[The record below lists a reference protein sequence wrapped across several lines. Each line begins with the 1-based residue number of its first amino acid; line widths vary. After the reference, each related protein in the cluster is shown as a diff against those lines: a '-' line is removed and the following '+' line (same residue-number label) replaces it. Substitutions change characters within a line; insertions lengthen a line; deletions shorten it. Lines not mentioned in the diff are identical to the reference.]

1 MRAPRLRS
9 VVTATAM
16 AVAIGGS
23 ALAAPVLAAAPAAA
37 VTARI
42 DSGPASSA
50 ITGMWAWG
58 NPIDPAVDARGE
70 GRAQFEP
77 QALADFA
84 AAHHLRTVFLSVPWA
99 ADEGPFGVW
108 LTDAV
113 NALHAAGVTKVAA
126 LGGDPAWADDPSLAA
141 TWTTAALRAAPF
153 DAVQFDVEP
162 WVVSSDSELPAVVT
176 KLQTMYD
183 RARAAAGTTPV
194 GADLPWWLAAKPQP
208 GGGTA
213 FDALLPHLKS
223 VAIVAFSDHAAG
235 TDGIVAFA
243 KPAAQAAAAKRIPF
257 TIGVETDTP
266 EVAGGPGATFGDDS
280 AALLESETAAV
291 RTQLSGLRGYGGV
304 TVEHLLAWQDLL
316 AR

>member
-1 MRAPRLRS
+1 MRAPRLRF
-9 VVTATAM
+9 VVTATAV

-23 ALAAPVLAAAPAAA
+23 VLAAPALSA
-37 VTARI
+37 T
-42 DSGPASSA
+42 PASAMTERHHATSTSA

-70 GRAQFEP
+70 GLPQFEP
-77 QALADFA
+77 KALADFA

-108 LTDAV
+108 LKESIH
-113 NALHAAGVTKVAA
+113 ALHAAGVTRVAA
-126 LGGDPAWADDPSLAA
+126 LGGDPTWADDPSLAA
-141 TWTTAALRAAPF
+141 TWTAAALRAAPF
-153 DAVQFDVEP
+153 DAIQFDVEP
-162 WVVSSDSELPAVVT
+162 WVVSSDAELPAVVT
-176 KLQTMYD
+176 ELQDLYD
-183 RARAAAGTTPV
+183 QAHAAAGSTPI

-223 VAIVAFSDHAAG
+223 VAIVAFSDHADG
-235 TDGIVAFA
+235 TDGIVALA
-243 KPAAQAAAAKRIPF
+243 QPAATAAAAKRIPF

-266 EVAGGPGATFGDDS
+266 EVAGGAAATFGDDS
-280 AALLESETAAV
+280 AALLESETAKV
-291 RTQLSGLRGYGGV
+291 RTQLSNLHYYRGV
-304 TVEHLLAWQDLL
+304 TVEHLVAWQALL

>member
-1 MRAPRLRS
+1 MRAPTLRS
-9 VVTATAM
+9 AITSAALAVV
-16 AVAIGGS
+16 IGGS
-23 ALAAPVLAAAPAAA
+23 LVAAAPATA
-37 VTARI
+37 VTQRVDATA
-42 DSGPASSA
+42 PTSA
-50 ITGMWAWG
+50 ITSMWAWG
-58 NPIDPAVDARGE
+58 NPIDPATDVRGE
-70 GRAQFEP
+70 GLPQFEP

-99 ADEGPFGVW
+99 ADEGAFGVW

-141 TWTTAALRAAPF
+141 TWTSAALRAAPF

-162 WVVSSDSELPAVVT
+162 WVVSSDDQLPAVVAQ
-176 KLQTMYD
+176 LQAMYD
-183 RARAAAGTTPV
+183 AARAAAGTVPI

-235 TDGIVAFA
+235 TDGIVALA
-243 KPAAQAAAAKRIPF
+243 KPAATAAANKRIPF

-266 EVAGGPGATFGDDS
+266 EVAGGPAATFGDDS
-280 AALLESETAAV
+280 AALLESETAKV
-291 RTQLSGLRGYGGV
+291 RTALGGLRGYGGV
-304 TVEHLLAWQDLL
+304 TVEHLLSWQTLI
-316 AR
+316 AA

>member
-1 MRAPRLRS
+1 MRAPSLRS
-9 VVTATAM
+9 VIASTALV
-16 AVAIGGS
+16 VAIGGS
-23 ALAAPVLAAAPAAA
+23 VLVATAPAGA
-37 VTARI
+37 VTQRR
-42 DSGPASSA
+42 DSTTASSA

-70 GRAQFEP
+70 GLAQFEP

-84 AAHHLRTVFLSVPWA
+84 AAHRLRTVFLSVPWA
-99 ADEGPFGVW
+99 ADEGPFSTW

-113 NALHAAGVTKVAA
+113 DALHAAGVTKVAA
-126 LGGDPAWADDPSLAA
+126 LGGDAAWADDPSLAA
-141 TWTTAALRAAPF
+141 TWTAAALRAAPF

-162 WVVSSDSELPAVVT
+162 WVVSSDDQLPAVVT
-176 KLQTMYD
+176 QLQTMYD
-183 RARAAAGTTPV
+183 AARAAAGSVPI

-235 TDGIVAFA
+235 SDGIVALA
-243 KPAAQAAAAKRIPF
+243 KPAATAAAAKRIPF
-257 TIGVETDTP
+257 SIGVETETP

-280 AALLESETAAV
+280 AALLESETAKV

-304 TVEHLLAWQDLL
+304 TVEHLLSWQGLL

>member
-1 MRAPRLRS
+1 MEGLRLRS
-9 VVTATAM
+9 TVVVTALAL
-16 AVAIGGS
+16 G
-23 ALAAPVLAAAPAAA
+23 LAASSLVAAAPAGA
-37 VTARI
+37 VTPRI
-42 DSGPASSA
+42 DSGTASSSA

-58 NPIDPAVDARGE
+58 NPIDPAVDARGD
-70 GRAQFEP
+70 GMPQFEP
-77 QALADFA
+77 QALAEFA
-84 AAHHLRTVFLSVPWA
+84 AAHQLRTVFLSVPWA
-99 ADEGPFGVW
+99 ADEGPFSAW
-108 LTDAV
+108 LTEAV
-113 NALHAAGVTKVAA
+113 SALHAAGVTKVAA

-141 TWTTAALRAAPF
+141 IWTSAALRAAPF

-162 WVVSSDSELPAVVT
+162 WVVSSDSELPAVVA

-183 RARAAAGTTPV
+183 AAKAAAGSVPV

-235 TDGIVAFA
+235 TDGIIAYA
-243 KPAAQAAAAKRIPF
+243 KPAATAAAAKRIPF
-257 TIGVETDTP
+257 SIGVETDTP

-280 AALLESETAAV
+280 AALLESESAKV
-291 RTQLSGLRGYGGV
+291 RTALSSLRGYGGV
-304 TVEHLLAWQDLL
+304 TVEHLNAWQDLL

>member
-1 MRAPRLRS
+1 MRAPTLRS
-9 VVTATAM
+9 AITSAALALV
-16 AVAIGGS
+16 IGGS
-23 ALAAPVLAAAPAAA
+23 LVAAAPATA
-37 VTARI
+37 VTQRVDATT
-42 DSGPASSA
+42 PTSA
-50 ITGMWAWG
+50 ITSMWAWG
-58 NPIDPAVDARGE
+58 NPIDPATDARGE
-70 GRAQFEP
+70 GLPQFEP

-99 ADEGPFGVW
+99 ADEGAFGVW

-141 TWTTAALRAAPF
+141 TWTSAALRAAPF

-162 WVVSSDSELPAVVT
+162 WVVSSDDQLPAVVAQ
-176 KLQTMYD
+176 LQAMYD
-183 RARAAAGTTPV
+183 AARAAAGSVPI

-208 GGGTA
+208 EGGTA

-223 VAIVAFSDHAAG
+223 VAIVAFSDHADG
-235 TDGIVAFA
+235 TDGIVALA
-243 KPAAQAAAAKRIPF
+243 QPAAGAAAAKRIPF

-266 EVAGGPGATFGDDS
+266 EVAGGAAATFGDDS
-280 AALLESETAAV
+280 AALLESETTKV
-291 RTQLSGLRGYGGV
+291 RSQLSGLRGYGGV